1 MGKRIR
7 FVILCGGSGCR
18 LWPLSR
24 KAFPKQFV
32 PLFNGKSLLQ
42 VTLERVGDNY
52 AKDFFESKGFTVA
65 DKLLCIGSSSHFHQI
80 LHICNLARV
89 DVNLILEPYS
99 KNTCAAMGSA
109 AICSDLE
116 EVLIFCPSDHY
127 IPNRDS
133 YLASIKEGLDI
144 VGGNRIV
151 ALGVKPS
158 FPSSAYGYVVPGERI
173 GGGNSFVAK
182 KFVEKPDSDGAL
194 KLIEEDGAFWNAG
207 SFMAQSA
214 AMQETIKNYEPRVF
228 ESVGRA
234 LAKGHEEKNCLTLNP
249 EEFKTCPEIS
259 IDHAVI
265 EKHDDLYMV
274 SLDSAWSDVGS
285 WNALSELFKPDAENN
300 RSVGEAYF
308 FESSDSFVY
317 SSGRLVTTLG
327 IKNTAIIETADVIF
341 VVNLDLAEKVK
352 DLVKILE
359 KEDIVQIFNHQKVN
373 RPWGVF
379 HSIDRGDRFQVK
391 RIVVKPG
398 GRLSLQRH
406 KKRAEHWVVVK
417 GRARVTREH
426 EVFELGENESTYIP
440 IGSKH
445 RLENPYQDP
454 LEIIEVQSGTYLGED
469 DIERFEDVYGRQ

>member
-1 MGKRIR
+1 
-7 FVILCGGSGCR
+7 
-18 LWPLSR
+18 
-24 KAFPKQFV
+24 
-32 PLFNGKSLLQ
+32 
-42 VTLERVGDNY
+42 
-52 AKDFFESKGFTVA
+52 
-65 DKLLCIGSSSHFHQI
+65 
-80 LHICNLARV
+80 
-89 DVNLILEPYS
+89 
-99 KNTCAAMGSA
+99 
-109 AICSDLE
+109 
-116 EVLIFCPSDHY
+116 
-127 IPNRDS
+127 
-133 YLASIKEGLDI
+133 
-144 VGGNRIV
+144 
-151 ALGVKPS
+151 
-158 FPSSAYGYVVPGERI
+158 
-173 GGGNSFVAK
+173 
-182 KFVEKPDSDGAL
+182 
-194 KLIEEDGAFWNAG
+194 
-207 SFMAQSA
+207 
-214 AMQETIKNYEPRVF
+214 
-228 ESVGRA
+228 
-234 LAKGHEEKNCLTLNP
+234 
-249 EEFKTCPEIS
+249 
-259 IDHAVI
+259 
-265 EKHDDLYMV
+265 MV

-359 KEDIVQIFNHQKVN
+359 KEDIVQIFNHQKVD